1 MHEPAAQIF
10 FILRRQLGV
19 AGDVHNAVAQHHA
32 VRSDHL
38 GNRQCRSNLHHGNA
52 GFLQLGR
59 DRSAAARARSSRR
72 SQNHGVDAVPLD
84 LLRHFAAQA
93 PRIGQRI
100 DPARSRNKFVV
111 QLADNTALFHFV

>member
-10 FILRRQLGV
+10 LIVRRQFDI
-19 AGDVHNAVAQHHA
+19 AGDMHDAVAQYHA

-38 GNRQCRSNLHHGNA
+38 GNRQGRSNLHHGNA
-52 GFLQLGR
+52 GSLQLR
-59 DRSAAARARSSRR
+59 CNRSAAASARPSRR

-111 QLADNTALFHFV
+111 QLADNTALFHFA